1 MTAQPL
7 TADER
12 GRIRLYFLDS
22 RLRYGLILLVLG
34 LVLVELTLGKILLF
48 GGFIWMGSAMALA
61 AKRPSEE
68 ELDRLL
74 SRDLGS
80 LIETA
85 TRALDRPE
93 DEVQVSPLAL
103 LSPSPLAAQAPDLRS
118 TRPRNGRDGCPRSPV
133 NRAVILL
140 PMEDQLGLYSCDQ
153 NAVTGQISNVS
164 VEEHHYRDIVSV
176 QMEEDTARGSDS
188 AHRAVNGS
196 RDNVRNP
203 TQRLSLEL
211 TNGRRVEVPVAVA
224 WQRPDGEGTALGPTD
239 LEKTLAA
246 VRVLLRDKR

>member
-7 TADER
+7 TAGER
-12 GRIRLYFLDS
+12 ERVRLYFLDS
-22 RLRYGLILLVLG
+22 RLRYGLILLILG
-34 LVLVELTLGKILLF
+34 LLLVELALGKILFFAGLL
-48 GGFIWMGSAMALA
+48 WMGVAMALA
-61 AKRPSEE
+61 MKRPSEE

-80 LIETA
+80 LIATA

-93 DEVQVSPLAL
+93 DEIQVPPLAL
-103 LSPSPLAAQAPDLRS
+103 ASPSPLAAHAPDLRS
-118 TRPRNGRDGCPRSPV
+118 TRPRNGRDGRLRSPV
-133 NRAVILL
+133 NRAVILV

-164 VEEHHYRDIVSV
+164 VEEHHYRDVVSV
-176 QMEEDTARGSDS
+176 QMEEDVSGVS
-188 AHRAVNGS
+188 VP
-196 RDNVRNP
+196 VRRQ

-224 WQRPDGEGTALGPTD
+224 WQRPDGGGAALGPTD

-246 VRVLLRDKR
+246 IRALLRDKR

>member
-12 GRIRLYFLDS
+12 DRIRLYFLDS
-22 RLRYGLILLVLG
+22 RLRYGLILLILG
-34 LVLVELTLGKILLF
+34 LVLVEMTLGKILLF
-48 GGFIWMGSAMALA
+48 AGLLWMGAAMALA
-61 AKRPSEE
+61 AKRPSED
-68 ELDRLL
+68 ELDRLS

-93 DEVQVSPLAL
+93 DEIQVPPLAL
-103 LSPSPLAAQAPDLRS
+103 LSPSPLAAHALDLRS
-118 TRPRNGRDGCPRSPV
+118 ARPRNGRDGRPRSPV
-133 NRAVILL
+133 NRAIILL

-176 QMEEDTARGSDS
+176 QMEEDISGVS
-188 AHRAVNGS
+188 NP
-196 RDNVRNP
+196 VRRQ

-211 TNGRRVEVPVAVA
+211 TNGRRVDVPVAVA
-224 WQRPDGEGTALGPTD
+224 WQRPDGGGTALGPTD

-246 VRVLLRDKR
+246 IRVLLRDKR

>member
-7 TADER
+7 TAEER
-12 GRIRLYFLDS
+12 DRIRLYFLDS
-22 RLRYGLILLVLG
+22 RLRYGLILLILG

-48 GGFIWMGSAMALA
+48 AGLLWMGAAMALA

-68 ELDRLL
+68 DLDRLL

-85 TRALDRPE
+85 TRALDRPD
-93 DEVQVSPLAL
+93 DEIQVPPLAL

-118 TRPRNGRDGCPRSPV
+118 ARPRTGRDGRPRSPV

-140 PMEDQLGLYSCDQ
+140 PMEDQLGLYSCDR

-176 QMEEDTARGSDS
+176 QMEEDVSGVSDPAR
-188 AHRAVNGS
+188 RK
-196 RDNVRNP
+196 

-211 TNGRRVEVPVAVA
+211 TNGRRVEAPVTAA
-224 WQRPDGEGTALGPTD
+224 WQRPNGGGTALGPTD

-246 VRVLLRDKR
+246 IRVLLRDKR